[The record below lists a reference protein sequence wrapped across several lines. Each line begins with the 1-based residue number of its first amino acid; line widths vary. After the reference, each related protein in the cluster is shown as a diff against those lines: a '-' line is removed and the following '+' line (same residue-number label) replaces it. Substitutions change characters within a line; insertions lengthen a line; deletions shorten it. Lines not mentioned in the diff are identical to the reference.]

1 MGERRSGVAEVVRTQ
16 DRELQQPVAWSDGG
30 QRGFAPVA
38 GHSSS
43 WLIRRGLLVV
53 WDALGWVL
61 ALSLAW
67 ALRDLDLGEIAVRPL
82 AAAVALAVAA
92 QLGIAAL
99 LQTYRGR
106 NPIGSVDEAISVATV
121 SMLVGVVVFVGALA
135 TSPPV
140 LPRSVPLLAIP
151 LSVLFSVGSRLAVR
165 LHREHRYR
173 ADYSGARRVIIFGAG
188 AEGQRLLR
196 LMQSDPEGAYLPV
209 ALLDDTLL
217 HRYRVSGV
225 EVLGSRVDIAA
236 AAERSRADLL
246 VIADRGLAPETAS
259 EIAADARDAGLA
271 VRVLPSLDDLLRP
284 VPVDAAVPAPRTRA
298 DRAGS
303 GPLGSVRVAAPPVP
317 VRSRAKRALD
327 VVLSSLSVLVLLPLL
342 LLIAAM
348 LKCTGS
354 DVIYRAP
361 RVGRDGRPFEMFKF
375 ATMTGA
381 SGPRVT
387 TEGDPRIT
395 PLGRWLRAS
404 KLNELPQMFNV
415 IRGEMSLVGPRP
427 EDPRF
432 TPHYS
437 AQHRRVLA
445 VRPGV
450 TSRAFLRFGDEQAFI
465 ERARPTDIERFYVE
479 RLLPEKLDIELEY
492 VDNWS
497 LREDLRIVAGTV
509 RGLLR

>member
-1 MGERRSGVAEVVRTQ
+1 MGERRSDVAEVART
-16 DRELQQPVAWSDGG
+16 DGRELQPVGTPSQGRAAFVPSV
-30 QRGFAPVA
+30 VA
-38 GHSSS
+38 GHSSR
-43 WLIRRGLLVV
+43 WLTRRVLLVG
-53 WDALGWVL
+53 WDAFGWVL

-67 ALRDLDLGEIAVRPL
+67 ALRDLDLDEVAVRPL
-82 AAAVALAVAA
+82 AAAVALAVVA
-92 QLGIAAL
+92 QLVIAAL

-121 SMLVGVVVFVGALA
+121 ATLVGVVVFVGALA
-135 TSPPV
+135 ASPPV

-173 ADYSGARRVIIFGAG
+173 ADYSDARRVIIYGAG
-188 AEGQRLLR
+188 AEGQRLVR
-196 LMQSDPEGAYLPV
+196 LMQSDPEGVYLPV
-209 ALLDDTLL
+209 ALLDDKRLR
-217 HRYRVSGV
+217 RYRVSGV
-225 EVLGSRVDIAA
+225 EVLGTRADIAA
-236 AAERSRADLL
+236 AAARSRADLL
-246 VIADRGLAPETAS
+246 VVADRGLAPEIAS

-271 VRVLPSLDDLLRP
+271 VRVLPSLGDLLQPLTVDLTVPPPRTHPDRASDRPGHAARP
-284 VPVDAAVPAPRTRA
+284 VL
-298 DRAGS
+298 S
-303 GPLGSVRVAAPPVP
+303 
-317 VRSRAKRALD
+317 RSKRALD

-342 LLIAAM
+342 LLIALL
-348 LKCTGS
+348 LKSTGS
-354 DVIYRAP
+354 EVIYRAP
-361 RVGRDGRPFEMFKF
+361 RVGRDGRSFEMFKF

-395 PLGRWLRAS
+395 PVGRWLRAS

-415 IRGEMSLVGPRP
+415 IKGDMSLVGPRP

-437 AQHRRVLA
+437 SRHRRVLA

-465 ERARPTDIERFYVE
+465 ERVRPPDVEAFYVE

-497 LREDLRIVAGTV
+497 LREDLRIMAGTV